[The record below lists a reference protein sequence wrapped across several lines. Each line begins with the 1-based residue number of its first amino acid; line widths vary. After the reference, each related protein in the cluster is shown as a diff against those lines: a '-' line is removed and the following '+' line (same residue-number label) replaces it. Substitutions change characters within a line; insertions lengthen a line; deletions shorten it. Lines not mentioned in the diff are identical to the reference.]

1 MKTNI
6 STVNLLSV
14 TALLCAAAL
23 VGCADYASVGVG
35 YTNAYYVPDY
45 TPSYASAYYTPSY
58 TSAYYAPSY
67 ATAYYAP
74 DYTPFYAA
82 YYYDGLPYWG
92 PDITYIRNKVVVK
105 DVDKHVNVNRN
116 ISYGGHHFMGASY
129 WHTPRPAVRAGGLH
143 PAVRAARLHPAVPAG
158 GFRRVRR

>member
-6 STVNLLSV
+6 STVNLLSL

-23 VGCADYASVGVG
+23 AGCADYASVGVG

-58 TSAYYAPSY
+58 ASAYYV
-67 ATAYYAP
+67 P

-82 YYYDGLPYWG
+82 YYYDGVPYWG
-92 PDITYIRNKVVVK
+92 SDITYIRNKVVVK
-105 DVDKHVNVNRN
+105 NVNRRVNVNRN
-116 ISYGGHHFMGASY
+116 IHYGGHHFMGAGY
-129 WHTPRPAVRAGGLH
+129 WYGPRPAARASGLHPAARAGALHPAVHPAVRAGG
-143 PAVRAARLHPAVPAG
+143 
-158 GFRRVRR
+158 FERVRR